1 MRLAPAL
8 RPGPALR
15 FGVAAVALVLSA
27 PSAALAQSA
36 DTVTV
41 SLAEAESRA
50 LAHNP
55 LLAGAEAR
63 IEVNRAQESRAKKAR
78 FLPELNLRNSYGV
91 IPKQRG
97 AFTEY
102 GVLVSPDT
110 LLSVNDMSWFTQL
123 DLRLVQPL
131 WTFGKLGRRIEAA
144 GYAVEASEAGLDR
157 TKADVLLMVRQLYWG
172 VVLAQELESA
182 ADDVLEKVEEA
193 DTTLDRQY
201 EEGTAT
207 QNDMFKFQIFQYEV
221 NRRYR
226 EVTAGLDQARAGL
239 RAALGLGD
247 GVTVRVATEAL
258 DTVSF
263 ALQGLPA
270 YLEMAR
276 ANRPELRE
284 LQAGISARR
293 ALMVAEQR
301 DAWPTLFF
309 AGSISG
315 NLAPDRYDPR
325 NPFWQNQTNYFRGGG
340 VLGFEWNL
348 NFSQHRADAAV
359 QRTEMIQLES
369 QSDAL
374 NAMMEQEVR
383 QAWLKAGR
391 AYTDVA
397 EGRAALQAS
406 ENWLRAE
413 LQTYDIGMSEIKDLI
428 DAFRANAEMKVTQ
441 LKNIA
446 DFNVAVAELSR
457 RVGLDLSA
465 PAR

>member
-1 MRLAPAL
+1 MRRISLARAL
-8 RPGPALR
+8 
-15 FGVAAVALVLSA
+15 ALVAML
-27 PSAALAQSA
+27 ALAAPPAARAQST

-41 SLAEAESRA
+41 SLADAERRA
-50 LAHNP
+50 LERNP

-63 IEVNRAQESRAKKAR
+63 IEVNRAQEARAKQAR
-78 FLPELNLRNSYGV
+78 WLPELSLRNAYGIV
-91 IPKQRG
+91 PKQRG
-97 AFTEY
+97 AYTEY

-110 LLSVNDMSWFTQL
+110 ILGVNDMSWFTQL
-123 DLRLVQPL
+123 DVRLVQPL
-131 WTFGKLGRRIEAA
+131 WTFGKLGSRIEAA
-144 GYAVEASEAGLDR
+144 GHAVEAAEAGMEKTR
-157 TKADVLLMVRQLYWG
+157 ADVLLMVRQLYWG
-172 VVLAQELESA
+172 VVLAQELEAA
-182 ADDVLEKVEEA
+182 ADDVMEKVEEA
-193 DTTLDRQY
+193 DTTFQRQY

-207 QNDMFKFQIFQYEV
+207 QNDMFKFQIFRYDV

-226 EVTAGLDQARAGL
+226 EVKAGLEQARAGL
-239 RAALGLGD
+239 RAALGLGE
-247 GVTVRVATEAL
+247 GVTLLVETEAL

-263 ALQGLPA
+263 ALQDLPA

-276 ANRPELRE
+276 ANRPELQE

-309 AGSISG
+309 AGTISG
-315 NLAPDRYDPR
+315 NYAPDRFDPR

-340 VLGFEWNL
+340 VLGFEWNF
-348 NFSQHRADAAV
+348 NFAQHRSEAAL

-369 QSDAL
+369 QQDAL
-374 NAMMEQEVR
+374 DALVEQEVR
-383 QAWLKAGR
+383 QAWLKADR
-391 AYTDVA
+391 AFADVA
-397 EGRAALQAS
+397 EGREALQAS

-428 DAFRANAEMKVTQ
+428 EAFRANAEMKVTQ

-446 DFNVAVAELSR
+446 DFNTAVAELSR

-465 PAR
+465 AR

>member
-1 MRLAPAL
+1 MRRIPLALALTAVLAAPAE
-8 RPGPALR
+8 AW
-15 FGVAAVALVLSA
+15 
-27 PSAALAQSA
+27 AQPA

-41 SLAEAESRA
+41 SLDDAERRA
-50 LAHNP
+50 LERNP

-63 IEVNRAQESRAKKAR
+63 IEVNRAQEARAKQAR
-78 FLPELNLRNSYGV
+78 WLPELSLRNAYGI

-97 AFTEY
+97 AYNEY

-123 DLRLVQPL
+123 DVRLVQPL
-131 WTFGKLGRRIEAA
+131 WTFGKLGSRIEAA
-144 GYAVEASEAGLDR
+144 GHAVEAAEAGMER
-157 TKADVLLMVRQLYWG
+157 TRADVLLMVRQLYWG
-172 VVLAQELESA
+172 VVLAQELEAA
-182 ADDVLEKVEEA
+182 ADDVMEKVEEA
-193 DTTLDRQY
+193 DTTFQRQY

-207 QNDMFKFQIFQYEV
+207 QNDMFKFQIFRYEV

-226 EVTAGLDQARAGL
+226 EVQAGLAEARAGL
-239 RAALGLGD
+239 RAALGLEE
-247 GVTVRVATEAL
+247 GVTVLVETEAL

-263 ALQGLPA
+263 ALQELPV

-276 ANRPELRE
+276 ANRPELQE

-309 AGSISG
+309 AGTITG
-315 NLAPDRYDPR
+315 NYAPDRYDPR

-340 VLGFEWNL
+340 VLGFEWSF
-348 NFSQHRADAAV
+348 NFAQHRAEAAL

-369 QSDAL
+369 QKDAL
-374 NAMMEQEVR
+374 DALVEREVR
-383 QAWLKAGR
+383 QAWLKADR
-391 AYTDVA
+391 AYADVA
-397 EGRAALQAS
+397 EGREALQAS

-428 DAFRANAEMKVTQ
+428 EAFRANAEMKVSQ
-441 LKNIA
+441 LRNIA
-446 DFNVAVAELSR
+446 DFNTAVAELSR

-465 PAR
+465 EAR

>member
-1 MRLAPAL
+1 M
-8 RPGPALR
+8 RPGPVLTALL
-15 FGVAAVALVLSA
+15 ALALA
-27 PSAALAQSA
+27 PLGASAQSA
-36 DTVTV
+36 DTVRV
-41 SLAEAESRA
+41 SLADAERRA
-50 LAHNP
+50 LEHNP

-63 IEVNRAQESRAKKAR
+63 IQVNRAQESRAKQAR
-78 FLPELNLRNSYGV
+78 WLPELNLRNAYGI

-97 AFTEY
+97 AFNDY

-110 LLSVNDMSWFTQL
+110 LLGVNDMSWFTQL
-123 DLRLVQPL
+123 EVRLVQPL
-131 WTFGKLGRRIEAA
+131 WTFGKLGSRIEAA
-144 GYAVEASEAGLDR
+144 GHAVEAAEAGRDR
-157 TKADVLLMVRQLYWG
+157 TEADVLLMVRQLYWG
-172 VVLAQELESA
+172 VVLAQELEAA

-239 RAALGLGD
+239 RAALGLGE
-247 GVTVRVATEAL
+247 GVTVRVETEEL

-263 ALQGLPA
+263 ALQDLSA
-270 YLEMAR
+270 YLDMAR
-276 ANRPELRE
+276 ANRPELQE

-293 ALMVAEQR
+293 ALMTAEQR

-315 NLAPDRYDPR
+315 NHAPDRYDPR

-340 VLGFEWNL
+340 VLGFEWNF
-348 NFSQHRADAAV
+348 NFGQHRAEAAV

-369 QSDAL
+369 QADAL
-374 NAMMEQEVR
+374 TALMEQEVR

-391 AYTDVA
+391 AFTDVE